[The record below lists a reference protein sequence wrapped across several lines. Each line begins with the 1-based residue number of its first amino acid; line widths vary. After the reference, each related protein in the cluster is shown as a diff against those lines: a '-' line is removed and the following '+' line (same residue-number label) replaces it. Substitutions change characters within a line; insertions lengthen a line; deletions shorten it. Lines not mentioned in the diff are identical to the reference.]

1 MGFLEFLQPRR
12 SHEELG
18 GARRIEEPWGPRRS
32 QDHPCGR
39 GKLRESG
46 LFYSLGKN
54 YSKCPSGFRRIQG
67 KIHEEPGTPR
77 RSQKGW
83 LESAI
88 TSK

>member
-12 SHEELG
+12 SQEELG

-32 QDHPCGR
+32 QEHPCGR

-54 YSKCPSGFRRIQG
+54 TVNVHQDSGGFRGRSM
-67 KIHEEPGTPR
+67 
-77 RSQKGW
+77 RSQGPPGG
-83 LESAI
+83 ARRVG
-88 TSK
+88 

>member
-12 SHEELG
+12 SQEELG

-32 QDHPCGR
+32 QEHPCGR

-54 YSKCPSGFRRIQG
+54 YSKCPSGSGRFRGRSM
-67 KIHEEPGTPR
+67 
-77 RSQKGW
+77 RSQGPPGG
-83 LESAI
+83 ARRVG
-88 TSK
+88 